1 MASRTTGI
9 RAPNA
14 IETGCQGFAPGRVP
28 EPCTLVIFGA
38 SGDLT
43 RRELMPAL
51 YQLFSIGLLPDP
63 FAVIGFARRPWT
75 DDAFRGEMYAAV
87 AARGNQESDGWA
99 AFSRHLFYVRGD
111 FDEPE
116 SDAYRQLRE
125 RILKPGAF
133 PMPGNVLFHL
143 ATPPEHYPTIVAG
156 LKSAAL
162 AETGSGWRRIVI
174 EKPFGTDRE
183 SACALHGQL
192 LQAFREEQIYRIDHF
207 LGKETVQNMLVFRF
221 ANPSFEPI
229 WNRNY
234 IDNVQISVAED
245 IGIEGRAA
253 FYEST
258 GVMRD
263 MVQNHLLQLLCM
275 VAMEPPVRF
284 DARSLRNETV
294 EVLRAIRPLDPASD
308 AVRGQYGS
316 GTVRGAAV
324 PGYRMEKGVSPSSN
338 MATFAA
344 LRVRIDNWRWAGVP
358 FYLKTGKRLPRKL
371 AEVVIEFKPTPHLM
385 FPLDQDRP
393 RQRDTLTF
401 RLQPEEGIIQRF
413 VAKQPGP
420 EICMQPV
427 KMTLLYAD
435 AFGIEKPPS
444 AYEWLLLDAM
454 RGEQTLFARGDW
466 VEAAWSI
473 VDPLIRYWQT
483 HPATDF
489 PNYPAGTE
497 GPAAAARLLAG
508 DGREWIKT

>member
-1 MASRTTGI
+1 MATSTTGVKV
-9 RAPNA
+9 PHT
-14 IETGCQGFAPGRVP
+14 IETGCRGFAPGRIP

-75 DDAFRGEMYAAV
+75 EDDFRGEMHGAV
-87 AARGNQESDGWA
+87 AARNQKTDAWE
-99 AFSRHLFYVRGD
+99 AFSRRLFYVQGD
-111 FDEPE
+111 FNEPGSE
-116 SDAYRQLRE
+116 AYRRLRE
-125 RILKPGAF
+125 MILKPEG
-133 PMPGNVLFHL
+133 PSLPGNVGFHL

-156 LKSAAL
+156 LKSAGL
-162 AETGSGWRRIVI
+162 AETSSGWRRIVI

-183 SACALHGQL
+183 SAGALHSQL
-192 LQAFREEQIYRIDHF
+192 LQAFQEEQIYRIDHF

-221 ANPSFEPI
+221 ANTGFEPI

-234 IDNVQISVAED
+234 IDNVQISVAEE
-245 IGIEGRAA
+245 IGIEGRSA
-253 FYEST
+253 FYEAT
-258 GVMRD
+258 GVVRD

-294 EVLRAIRPLDPASD
+294 EVLRAIRPLDPRLD
-308 AVRGQYGS
+308 AVRGQYGP
-316 GTVRGAAV
+316 GAFRGASV
-324 PGYRMEKGVSPSSN
+324 PGYRMEKGVATSSN

-344 LRVRIDNWRWAGVP
+344 LRVRLDNWRWAGVP
-358 FYLKTGKRLPRKL
+358 FYLKTGKRLSRKL
-371 AEVVIEFKPTPHLM
+371 AEVAIEFKPTPHLM
-385 FPLDQDRP
+385 FPIDKDRP
-393 RQRDTLTF
+393 RQKNTLTF

-435 AFGIEKPPS
+435 AFGIEEPPS

-466 VEAAWSI
+466 VETAWSI
-473 VDPLIRYWQT
+473 VDPLIRHWQT
-483 HPATDF
+483 EPTADF
-489 PNYPAGTE
+489 PNYAAGTD
-497 GPAAAARLLAG
+497 GPAAAAELLAQ

>member
-1 MASRTTGI
+1 MATSTTGV
-9 RAPNA
+9 RVPQT

-75 DDAFRGEMYAAV
+75 ADDFRGEMHRAV
-87 AARGNQESDGWA
+87 AARNQKMDAWE
-99 AFSRHLFYVRGD
+99 AFSRRLFYIQGD
-111 FDEPE
+111 FSEPE
-116 SDAYRQLRE
+116 SEAYRRLQE
-125 RILKPGAF
+125 TILKPDGAH
-133 PMPGNVLFHL
+133 MPGNVGFHL
-143 ATPPEHYPTIVAG
+143 ATPPEHYPTIVTGLKLAG
-156 LKSAAL
+156 LVEA
-162 AETGSGWRRIVI
+162 TSGWRRIVI

-183 SACALHGQL
+183 SAGALHRQL
-192 LQAFREEQIYRIDHF
+192 LEAFREEQIYRIDHF

-253 FYEST
+253 FYEAT
-258 GVMRD
+258 GVVRD

-275 VAMEPPVRF
+275 VATGPPVHF

-294 EVLRAIRPLDPASD
+294 EVLRAIRPLDPRSD
-308 AVRGQYGS
+308 AVRGQYGP
-316 GTVRGAAV
+316 GTVRGASV
-324 PGYRMEKGVSPSSN
+324 PGYRMEKGVAPSSN

-344 LRVRIDNWRWAGVP
+344 LRVRLDNWRWAGVP
-358 FYLKTGKRLPRKL
+358 FYLRTGKRLPRKL
-371 AEVVIEFKPTPHLM
+371 AEVAIEFKPTPHLM
-385 FPLDQDRP
+385 FSQDNNRP
-393 RQRDTLTF
+393 RQKNTLTF

-466 VEAAWSI
+466 VETAWSI
-473 VDPLIRYWQT
+473 VDPLIRHWQT
-483 HPATDF
+483 EPAADF
-489 PNYPAGTE
+489 PNYAAGTD
-497 GPAAAARLLAG
+497 GPAAAAELLAQ
-508 DGREWIKT
+508 DGREWIRT

>member
-1 MASRTTGI
+1 
-9 RAPNA
+9 
-14 IETGCQGFAPGRVP
+14 
-28 EPCTLVIFGA
+28 VIFGA

-63 FAVIGFARRPWT
+63 FAVIGFARRPWSADEFRDEMHRAVIAKEKQNT
-75 DDAFRGEMYAAV
+75 DAWD
-87 AARGNQESDGWA
+87 
-99 AFSRHLFYVRGD
+99 AFSRRLLYVRGD
-111 FDEPE
+111 FSEPDSE
-116 SDAYRQLRE
+116 GYRQLQE
-125 RILKPGAF
+125 TISKPDGVR
-133 PMPGNVLFHL
+133 MPGNVLFHL
-143 ATPPEHYPTIVAG
+143 ATPPEHYATIVTGLKLAG
-156 LKSAAL
+156 LSD
-162 AETGSGWRRIVI
+162 TGSGWRRIVI

-183 SACALHGQL
+183 SSCRLHGQL
-192 LQAFREEQIYRIDHF
+192 LQAFREDQIYRIDHF

-234 IDNVQISVAED
+234 IDNIQISVAEH

-258 GVMRD
+258 GVVRD

-294 EVLRAIRPLDPASD
+294 EVLRAVRPLDIDSD
-308 AVRGQYGS
+308 AVRGQYGPGVVGGS
-316 GTVRGAAV
+316 SV

-344 LRVRIDNWRWAGVP
+344 LRVRLDNWRWAGVP
-358 FYLKTGKRLPRKL
+358 FYLKTGKRLARKL
-371 AEVVIEFKPTPHLM
+371 AEVAITFKPTPHLM
-385 FPLDQDRP
+385 FPLEKDRP
-393 RQRDTLTF
+393 RQKNTLTF

-413 VAKQPGP
+413 VGKQPGP

-466 VEAAWSI
+466 VETAWSI
-473 VDPLIRYWQT
+473 VDPLIREWQSN
-483 HPATDF
+483 PAADF
-489 PNYPAGTE
+489 PNYPAGSD
-497 GPAAAARLLAG
+497 GPEAAARLLAE
-508 DGREWIKT
+508 DGREWAKT

>member
-1 MASRTTGI
+1 MATTTT
-9 RAPNA
+9 RVPQA
-14 IETGCQGFAPGRVP
+14 IETGCRGLAPGRVP

-51 YQLFSIGLLPDP
+51 YELFSIGLLPDP

-75 DDAFRGEMYAAV
+75 RDEFREEMHRAV
-87 AARGNQESDGWA
+87 AARANQNTDAWE
-99 AFSRHLFYVRGD
+99 AFSRGLFYVQGD
-111 FDEPE
+111 FSQPE
-116 SDAYRQLRE
+116 SEGYRRLYE
-125 RILKPGAF
+125 TISKPDGVRA
-133 PMPGNVLFHL
+133 PGNVLFHL

-156 LKSAAL
+156 LKLAGL

-183 SACALHGQL
+183 SSCALHGQL
-192 LQAFREEQIYRIDHF
+192 LQTFREEQIYRIDHF

-258 GVMRD
+258 GVVRD

-294 EVLRAIRPLDPASD
+294 EVLRAIRPLNPEAD

-316 GTVRGAAV
+316 GTIRGASV
-324 PGYRMEKGVSPSSN
+324 PGYRMEKGVAPSSN
-338 MATFAA
+338 TPTFAA
-344 LRVRIDNWRWAGVP
+344 LRVRVDNWRWAGVP

-371 AEVVIEFKPTPHLM
+371 AEVSIEFKPTPHLM
-385 FPLDQDRP
+385 FPLEKDRP
-393 RQRDTLTF
+393 RQKNTLTF
-401 RLQPEEGIIQRF
+401 RLQPEEGILQRF

-427 KMTLLYAD
+427 KATFFYAD

-444 AYEWLLLDAM
+444 AYEWLLLDGM

-473 VDPLIRYWQT
+473 VDPLIRHWET
-483 HPATDF
+483 HPEGDF
-489 PNYPAGTE
+489 PNYAGGTD
-497 GPAAAARLLAG
+497 GPVAAASLLAE
-508 DGREWIKT
+508 DGREWVKT